1 MARIVVNCFVSQF
14 QFQFRFAIGN
24 SIKLELPRYEGRF
37 IMFDL
42 VSFCGFI
49 LSSTWLAMLEFID
62 NADSR
67 IEHVYNDRSINC
79 KCT

>member
-24 SIKLELPRYEGRF
+24 SIKMELPRYEGRF

-42 VSFCGFI
+42 VS
-49 LSSTWLAMLEFID
+49 LADLYCRRLGLPCW
-62 NADSR
+62 NL
-67 IEHVYNDRSINC
+67 
-79 KCT
+79 